1 MIRRIVPGCLPLVV
15 ACAETPPGEQAE
27 TPAAVVA
34 RVGEESIDRREI
46 EEFAASLLP
55 GLRPEKEGDAA
66 RRDYLQT
73 LIDEKLLVLDARRR
87 GIDTTRAFQAGYQYA
102 VRRHVVDQYERRH
115 LHPLVS
121 ISGQE
126 VRARLARDGLD
137 HQRLLSW
144 IVVETE
150 EEAARIRRRL
160 EEGADFAGLAR
171 LHSIDERHAETG
183 GEIGYVDGSVA
194 GRVGIPLELFREL
207 EPGEVSEPLQSGG
220 AYLLVRFTG
229 EREESSPRNRR
240 RARTAIGKEKLAVE
254 RRALVEELTYETG
267 LSLKPDGLAILAGK
281 EPGGTSRPQLTPV
294 ERAAVLFS
302 YEGGEITVGDYDW
315 AFRELGRMPG
325 LGDSAA
331 VVEAARIWVLPDIMI
346 WEAARKLGYHQTP
359 AVLEWKK
366 RKEVEFLL
374 MALRRTVRG
383 QVEVSGEDARQYY
396 LDHPG
401 MFVESSQIWIEEIL
415 LEDAD
420 AAAAVRQ
427 RLESGEAFEDLAHL
441 TRRPGTEDG
450 NLHMHGH
457 ERARYGELVNR
468 ALAADVG
475 QLVGPVQVP
484 QGFSVF
490 RVVERSEGQL
500 QPFAKAER
508 RATASL
514 RVMREEQ
521 LFNSLVVEVRE
532 KYADQV
538 RIFEPELGAMEL
550 PGDDWRQLA
559 ARDSLYNLGI
569 AHVRKGRPADA
580 VEAFR
585 GAIRIDSTFLSSY
598 HELALAHA
606 AEGDF
611 EAAYA
616 EMQNAVRVGGEGS
629 AYTHRLLAYFHS
641 NQGRYEEAEK
651 ALWKAVEVDSSGAE
665 ARFELGV
672 LYNKQGRP
680 GEAESS
686 LMRALRLEPAYKE
699 AWNELGGLY
708 TNAGRHDEADR
719 ALKRAVAIDSGY
731 AQAYYNLSQLRSA
744 QGRAEDATA
753 MLERFET
760 LSGSPT
766 KQERRIV
773 P

>member
-27 TPAAVVA
+27 APPAVVA
-34 RVGEESIDRREI
+34 RVGGESIDRREV

-55 GLRPEKEGDAA
+55 GLRPEKDGDAA

-73 LIDEKLLVLDARRR
+73 LIDEKLLVLEARRR
-87 GIDTTRAFQAGYQYA
+87 GIDTTSAFQAGYQFA

-121 ISGQE
+121 ITEQE

-137 HQRLLSW
+137 RRRLLSW
-144 IVVETE
+144 IVLETE
-150 EEAARIRRRL
+150 EQAARIRRRL

-171 LHSIDERHAETG
+171 LHSIDKRYVETG
-183 GEIGYVDGSVA
+183 GEVGFVDGSVA
-194 GRVGIPLELFREL
+194 GRAGIPVELFREL
-207 EPGEVSEPLQSGG
+207 ESGEVSEPLPSRG
-220 AYLLVRFTG
+220 AYLLVRFSG
-229 EREESSPRNRR
+229 EREEVSPRNRR
-240 RARTAIGKEKLAVE
+240 RARTDLGKEKLAVE
-254 RRALVEELTYETG
+254 RRALVEELAYESG
-267 LSLKPDGLAILAGK
+267 LSLKPEGLAVLVGK
-281 EPGGTSRPQLTPV
+281 EPGGTSRPQLT
-294 ERAAVLFS
+294 AAEAAAGLFT

-315 AFRELGRMPG
+315 AFRHHGRRPG

-331 VVEAARIWVLPDIMI
+331 VVEAARVWVLPDIMI
-346 WEAARKLGYHQTP
+346 WEAARKLGYHQAP
-359 AVLEWKK
+359 PVLEWKN
-366 RKEVEFLL
+366 RKEVELLL
-374 MALRRTVRG
+374 MALRRAVRDR
-383 QVEVSGEDARQYY
+383 VEVSEEDARQFY

-415 LEDAD
+415 LDDQE

-427 RLESGEAFEDLAHL
+427 RLESGEPFEDLAHL
-441 TRRPGTEDG
+441 TRRAGTEDG
-450 NLHMHGH
+450 KLHMHGH
-457 ERARYGELVNR
+457 QRARYGELLDE

-484 QGFSVF
+484 QGYSVF
-490 RVVERSEGQL
+490 RVVDRSAGQL
-500 QPFAKAER
+500 QPFARAER

-514 RVMREEQ
+514 RVMGEEE
-521 LFNSLVVEVRE
+521 LFNSLVAEVRE
-532 KYADQV
+532 RYADQV

-559 ARDSLYNLGI
+559 ARDSLYNLGT
-569 AHVRKGRPADA
+569 AHARKGRTAEA

-585 GAIRIDSTFLSSY
+585 AAIRIDSTFLPSY
-598 HELALAHA
+598 HDLALAHA

-616 EMQNAVRVGGEGS
+616 AMQNAVRVGGEGS
-629 AYTHRLLAYFHS
+629 AYTHRLLAFFYS

-651 ALWKAVEVDSSGAE
+651 ALWQAIEVDSSGAE
-665 ARFELGV
+665 ARYELGV
-672 LYNKQGRP
+672 LYNRQGRP

-686 LMRALRLEPAYKE
+686 LMGALRLNPAYKE

-744 QGRAEDATA
+744 EGRAEDATA
-753 MLERFET
+753 MLERFES
-760 LSGSPT
+760 LSGNPA
-766 KQERRIV
+766 R
-773 P
+773 

>member
-1 MIRRIVPGCLPLVV
+1 MIRRIFPGFLPLFA
-15 ACAETPPGEQAE
+15 ACADTPPGEQADA
-27 TPAAVVA
+27 PAAVVA
-34 RVGEESIDRREI
+34 RVGGESIDRREV

-55 GLRPEKEGDAA
+55 GLRTGKGGDAA

-73 LIDEKLLVLDARRR
+73 LIDEKLLVLEARRR
-87 GIDTTRAFQAGYQYA
+87 GIDTTSAFRARYQFA

-121 ISGQE
+121 ITGQE

-144 IVVETE
+144 IVVDTE
-150 EEAARIRRRL
+150 EQAARIRRLL
-160 EEGADFAGLAR
+160 EEGADFAELAR
-171 LHSIDERHAETG
+171 LHSIDERYVETG
-183 GEIGYVDGSVA
+183 GEVGYVDGSVA

-207 EPGEVSEPLQSGG
+207 ESGAVSEPLQSRG

-229 EREESSPRNRR
+229 EREEVSPRNRR
-240 RARTAIGKEKLAVE
+240 RARADLGKEKLAIE
-254 RRALVEELTYETG
+254 RRALVEELAYESG
-267 LSLKPDGLAILAGK
+267 LSVKPEGLAVLMGK
-281 EPGGTSRPQLTPV
+281 EPGGTSRPQITPA
-294 ERAAVLFS
+294 EAAATLFT

-315 AFRELGRMPG
+315 EFRHLGRMPG

-346 WEAARKLGYHQTP
+346 WEAARKLGYHRIP

-366 RKEVEFLL
+366 RKEVELLL
-374 MALRRTVRG
+374 MALRRTVRDRV
-383 QVEVSGEDARQYY
+383 QVSEEDARQFY

-401 MFVESSQIWIEEIL
+401 MFVESSQIWVQEIL
-415 LEDAD
+415 LDDAD
-420 AAAAVRQ
+420 AAADVRQ

-441 TRRPGTEDG
+441 TMRAGAGDG

-457 ERARYGELVNR
+457 QRARYGELVDR
-468 ALAADVG
+468 ALAAEVG
-475 QLVGPVQVP
+475 QLAGPVQVP

-490 RVVERSEGQL
+490 RVVERSAEQL

-514 RVMREEQ
+514 RVMREEE
-521 LFNSLVVEVRE
+521 LFNSLVAEVRE
-532 KYADQV
+532 RYADQV

-550 PGDDWRQLA
+550 PGDDPGQP
-559 ARDSLYNLGI
+559 ARDSLYDLGI
-569 AHVRKGRPADA
+569 AHARKGRTAEA

-585 GAIRIDSTFLSSY
+585 AAIRVDSTFLPAY
-598 HELALAHA
+598 HELAIAHA
-606 AEGDF
+606 AAGDY

-616 EMQNAVRVGGEGS
+616 EMENAVRVGGGGS
-629 AYTHRLLAYFHS
+629 AYTHRLLAFFYF
-641 NQGRYEEAEK
+641 NQERYEEAEK
-651 ALWKAVEVDSSGAE
+651 ALWQAIEVDSSRAE
-665 ARFELGV
+665 ARYELGV

-686 LMRALRLEPAYKE
+686 LMRALRLDPAYKE
-699 AWNELGGLY
+699 AWNELGRLY
-708 TNAGRHDEADR
+708 TNAARHDEADR

-753 MLERFET
+753 MLERFES
-760 LSGSPT
+760 LSSPT
-766 KQERRIV
+766 RQERRIV

>member
-15 ACAETPPGEQAE
+15 ACADTPPGEQAE
-27 TPAAVVA
+27 APAAVVA
-34 RVGEESIDRREI
+34 RVGGESIDRRDV

-55 GLRPEKEGDAA
+55 GLRPEKDGDAA

-73 LIDEKLLVLDARRR
+73 LIDEKLLVLEARRR

-126 VRARLARDGLD
+126 VRRRLARDGLD
-137 HQRLLSW
+137 RQRLLSW

-171 LHSIDERHAETG
+171 LHSIDERSVETG
-183 GEIGYVDGSVA
+183 GEIGFVDGSVA
-194 GRVGIPLELFREL
+194 GRVGIPLELFRDL
-207 EPGEVSEPLQSGG
+207 ESGEVSEPLQSGG
-220 AYLLVRFTG
+220 AYLLVRFSG

-240 RARTAIGKEKLAVE
+240 RARTDIGKEKLAVE
-254 RRALVEELTYETG
+254 RRALVEELAYESG
-267 LSLKPDGLAILAGK
+267 LSVEPEGLAVLVGK
-281 EPGGTSRPQLTPV
+281 EPGGTSRPQITPV

-401 MFVESSQIWIEEIL
+401 MFVESSQIWIEEVL
-415 LEDAD
+415 RDDPEGAAD
-420 AAAAVRQ
+420 VRQ
-427 RLESGEAFEDLAHL
+427 RLESGEPFEDLAHL
-441 TRRPGTEDG
+441 TRRTGTEDG
-450 NLHMHGH
+450 KLHMHGYQ
-457 ERARYGELVNR
+457 RARYGALVDE

-475 QLVGPVQVP
+475 QLVGPVQVR
-484 QGFSVF
+484 QGYSVF

-500 QPFAKAER
+500 QPFARAER

-514 RVMREEQ
+514 RVIREEE
-521 LFNSLVVEVRE
+521 LFNSLVAEVRE

-538 RIFEPELGAMEL
+538 RIFEPELRAMEL

-559 ARDSLYNLGI
+559 ARDSVYNLGTVH
-569 AHVRKGRPADA
+569 ARKGRTAEA
-580 VEAFR
+580 IEAFR
-585 GAIRIDSTFLSSY
+585 AALRVDSTFLPAY
-598 HELALAHA
+598 HELAIAHA
-606 AEGDF
+606 AAGDY

-616 EMQNAVRVGGEGS
+616 EMENAVRAGGGGS
-629 AYTHRLLAYFHS
+629 AYTHRLLAFFYF
-641 NQGRYEEAEK
+641 NQERYEEAEK
-651 ALWKAVEVDSSGAE
+651 ALWQAIEVDSSRAE
-665 ARFELGV
+665 ARYELAV

-686 LMRALRLEPAYKE
+686 LMRALRLDPAYKE
-699 AWNELGGLY
+699 AWNELGRLY

-744 QGRAEDATA
+744 QGKEEEATA
-753 MLERFET
+753 MLERFES
-760 LSGSPT
+760 LSGSPA
-766 KQERRIV
+766 R
-773 P
+773 